1 MATTPAA
8 PADVKFVAAAFVVL
22 SEKLA
27 GDWGRE
33 VDHDATYDYLEIL
46 NVNDFEALS
55 QTESLVALAAQVW
68 FAADSETRI
77 AAMGWL

>member
-1 MATTPAA
+1 MPNIQTATAE
-8 PADVKFVAAAFVVL
+8 VRFVAAAFVVL

-46 NVNDFEALS
+46 NPSDFPA
-55 QTESLVALAAQVW
+55 ESTAALAAQVW
-68 FAADSETRI
+68 FAADTDTRI

>member
-1 MATTPAA
+1 MPNIQTATAE
-8 PADVKFVAAAFVVL
+8 VRFVAAAFVVL

-46 NVNDFEALS
+46 NPSDFVADS
-55 QTESLVALAAQVW
+55 TAALAAQVW
-68 FAADSETRI
+68 FAADTDTRI